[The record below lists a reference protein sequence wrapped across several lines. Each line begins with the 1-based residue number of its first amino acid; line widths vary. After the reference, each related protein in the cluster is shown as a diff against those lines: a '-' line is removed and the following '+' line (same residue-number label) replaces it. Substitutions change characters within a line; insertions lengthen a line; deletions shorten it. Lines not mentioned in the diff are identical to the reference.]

1 MALTVTEIQQL
12 YTAYLGRPVDQEGV
26 DYWTDAEL
34 DLTIA
39 DLRFNLANDDQPEY
53 VELYGDRTREEL
65 VTAIYDNMFGRVAEE
80 ADLDYWVNGEGA
92 AVPANELQQLF
103 IEAASDEDSAAFEA
117 KVQAD
122 LEAYEA
128 GDTSGLTE
136 ALTAYENAQQ
146 AVSDAE
152 TELSAALVAADDAAG
167 TVYGVTYDEA
177 EDEYTGFDAEA
188 DYVTLAEGE
197 VLYAK
202 TQLNNARKND
212 TDAELDAAVTKA
224 QTAVNDAESQFDASG
239 VQVLNEEGDV
249 VTANFSEVFQVTDLG
264 SDTSGT
270 VSVGGY
276 VTSDYANFGALGA
289 TKSAGYVDVSIDN
302 TNTNGLVVDA
312 GVVTV
317 DNTDGGDRTVSS
329 ELTTALYTAA
339 QLQARAANAE
349 AKYEA
354 NVEANGDSAEL
365 AAELKDAISLYQ
377 NSADSANAALTT
389 LTNAIGTYE
398 SAIDG
403 VTDEDTLLEA
413 ESAFLGAVET
423 ANDAVFAGTDGASL
437 LEDGARGD
445 SVEALLT
452 TLNTRNDLLVDWVGA
467 NLTDASNPAGKQG
480 AFEAAEGVIFTG
492 GATTLTGA
500 LDAQETR
507 EEQIQA
513 VADAEA
519 AFEAI
524 SAAAGEYE
532 TAVGNAADA
541 EEELGYA
548 VTNIETDSVLAT
560 DEADLFI
567 FDAETAEEDGLGSDI
582 FINGMES
589 DDVLFLFG
597 DYQLA
602 EGEGDNNALE
612 FFLTEVD
619 GNAVLQIEN
628 TAFGSN
634 DGTDGD
640 FTTITLT
647 GVAQADVSI
656 EGSVVSIA

>member
-1 MALTVTEIQQL
+1 MAIEFNTEFYLQSKFNQLESEGLLEQFELTDVASLAQFFEDNGVDAREHYLAVGMAEGINPSAEFDTN
-12 YTAYLGRPVDQEGV
+12 AYLE
-26 DYWTDAEL
+26 AKL
-34 DLTIA
+34 A
-39 DLRFNLANDDQPEY
+39 DLQNADK
-53 VELYGDRTREEL
+53 YGDEFADFTVQDVIEAFQASGL
-65 VTAIYDNMFGRVAEE
+65 TALEHFNEFGEAEGLEATPVEEE
-80 ADLDYWVNGEGA
+80 ASE
-92 AVPANELQQLF
+92 
-103 IEAASDEDSAAFEA
+103 
-117 KVQAD
+117 
-122 LEAYEA
+122 
-128 GDTSGLTE
+128 LTE

>member
-1 MALTVTEIQQL
+1 MAIEFNTEFYLQSKFNQLESEGLLEQFELTDVASLAQFFEDNGVDAREHYLAVGMAEGINPSAEFDTN
-12 YTAYLGRPVDQEGV
+12 AYLE
-26 DYWTDAEL
+26 AKL
-34 DLTIA
+34 A
-39 DLRFNLANDDQPEY
+39 DLQNADK
-53 VELYGDRTREEL
+53 YGDEFAGFTVQDVIEAFQASGL
-65 VTAIYDNMFGRVAEE
+65 TALEHFNEFGEAEGLEATPVEEE
-80 ADLDYWVNGEGA
+80 ASE
-92 AVPANELQQLF
+92 
-103 IEAASDEDSAAFEA
+103 
-117 KVQAD
+117 
-122 LEAYEA
+122 
-128 GDTSGLTE
+128 LTE